1 MNSIKSALLVT
12 ALAAIL
18 FLTIAAVM
26 KTSPRQEFLEK
37 RAALVVRDVGHRLLL
52 QAGDSTSRVLPV
64 KQLGSGIFQL
74 EFENRFAFMPD
85 SLVKIVSRNLAVSDL
100 PLNYMV
106 NVFDCADHDM
116 VYGFEIR
123 YGKADVIPC
132 RGRMQPGGCYFIQV
146 AFFDLTDSDASFN
159 VYHLSILALA
169 GITFFTLIGAWTF
182 RKTRV
187 PAVQVNESSEYVM
200 IGPYKFNLD
209 KKTLSTG
216 METIALSDKESK
228 LLGILAASPNE
239 LIDRNH
245 LLKEVW
251 ENEGVITGRSLDV
264 FVSRLRKKLGQGGIR
279 ITNVH
284 GRGYKLEVE

>member
-1 MNSIKSALLVT
+1 MNSMKPVLLVT

-18 FLTIAAVM
+18 FLSIAAVM

-52 QAGDSTSRVLPV
+52 QAGDSASRVLPV
-64 KQLGSGIFQL
+64 KLLGHGIFQL

-85 SLVKIVSRNLAVSDL
+85 SLVKIVSQDLAVSDL

-123 YGKADVIPC
+123 HGEADVIPC
-132 RGRMQPGGCYFIQV
+132 KGRMQPGGCYFIQI
-146 AFFDLTDSDASFN
+146 AFFDLTDSSSFN

-169 GITFFTLIGAWTF
+169 GITFFALIGTWAF
-182 RKTRV
+182 RKNRA
-187 PAVQVNESSEYVM
+187 PAVPVNEPNDYVV
-200 IGPYKFNLD
+200 IGPYKFNAH
-209 KKTLSTG
+209 KKILWTG
-216 METIALSDKESK
+216 TETISLSDKESK
-228 LLGILAASPNE
+228 LLGILAASPNQ

-264 FVSRLRKKLGQGGIR
+264 FVSRLRKKLGQRDNIR

-284 GRGYKLEVE
+284 GRGYKLEVD